1 MNNGSQSNS
10 SDYRAMAP
18 FVNNPFNSQE
28 YASRKAKIEEAKR
41 KLVEMELQ
49 NELEEIARQGREA
62 EQRLAEMKASMAA
75 QMP

>member
-10 SDYRAMAP
+10 SDYRSMAP
-18 FVNNPFNSQE
+18 FVNPFNSQE

-49 NELEEIARQGREA
+49 NELEEVARQGREA
-62 EQRLAEMKASMAA
+62 E
-75 QMP
+75 